1 MYPPFDTV
9 ARTKMPNHSFPPQQH
24 RPRYI
29 PLCVMTATLHRRM
42 YPLSQQAESNGENP
56 DSGKESNTETASSHD
71 SSSKAGSELNDR
83 GPHELQSKDALDK
96 QEKSKEVALDEESVR
111 TSINVRA
118 IISSG
123 LSRETIQ
130 PEEPDE
136 IVCTGARK
144 RKVIVGGVGGDTRET
159 AIDLT
164 KSSKSIYDDCLE
176 PWYVVH

>member
-9 ARTKMPNHSFPPQQH
+9 ARTKMPNCSFLPQQH
-24 RPRYI
+24 HPCYI
-29 PLCVMTATLHRRM
+29 PLCVMTATLHGKK
-42 YPLSQQAESNGENP
+42 YPLSHQAESNDP
-56 DSGKESNTETASSHD
+56 DSGKESDTDTASSQD
-71 SSSKAGSELNDR
+71 TSSKAGSELNDR
-83 GPHELQSKDALDK
+83 GPHKLQSKGALDK
-96 QEKSKEVALDEESVR
+96 QEKSKEVALDEEPMC
-111 TSINVRA
+111 TSINVWA

-123 LSRETIQ
+123 LGRETIQ

-144 RKVIVGGVGGDTRET
+144 RKVIIGGVGGDTRET